1 MHDLPEK
8 IGKYQIRSML
18 GEGAM
23 GVVYEGFDPD
33 IERQVAI
40 KILHPHLVT
49 EKSGGEFLER
59 FKREARS
66 AARCIHPNIVM
77 VLEYGQDQDMPYIVM
92 EFVEGLSLQEIIR
105 TGRGIALQKSLSII
119 SQLLKALH
127 AAHHLG
133 IVHRDI
139 KSANVMILRDGGS
152 VKLADFGIAR
162 VAESAELTMTGAIV
176 GTPKYMA
183 PEQMFGL
190 KVDSRAD
197 LFSVTMVFLDL
208 LALLPKSPSIPRS
221 SLSEIA
227 NLPPNNRIDYTIL
240 YPTALIPVL
249 LKGLAVSQADRYQNA
264 REFVQG
270 IKDVLPKLKAT
281 TTAASSANEATAVAR
296 KADAPSGIS
305 APRAAPQAAAS
316 ATDEPSI
323 QVSRAPAT
331 SPDELDSITS
341 LLVDYVGPIAKN
353 IMVAYD
359 REKKPT
365 SELVTA
371 ISKEIPEAE
380 EREEFLKRWETIS
393 GTRIDATRISNPG
406 TKVNA
411 TEVRSFDDDMLRQMG
426 DDYAAYIGPLA
437 TRLVRHH
444 ASSSGTLEQLV
455 ESLASE
461 IPDSKDGDKFR
472 NHWLRS

>member
-1 MHDLPEK
+1 MGDLPEK
-8 IGKYQIRSML
+8 IGKYQITSLL

-23 GVVYEGFDPD
+23 GVVYEGFDAD
-33 IERQVAI
+33 IERRVAI
-40 KILHPHLVT
+40 KILHPHLIT
-49 EKSGGEFLER
+49 ERSGGEFLER
-59 FKREARS
+59 FKREAKS
-66 AARCIHPNIVM
+66 AARCVHQNIVM
-77 VLEYGQDQDMPYIVM
+77 VLEYGQDGDMPYIVM
-92 EFVEGLSLQEIIR
+92 EFVEGSSLQEIIR
-105 TGRGIALQKSLSII
+105 TGRGITLQKSLSII

-127 AAHHLG
+127 AAHHLE

-162 VAESAELTMTGAIV
+162 VAESPDLTMTGAIV

-221 SLSEIA
+221 SLPEIA

-240 YPTALIPVL
+240 YPSALIPVL
-249 LKGLAVSQADRYQNA
+249 LKGLAVGQADRYQNA

-270 IKDVLPKLKAT
+270 IKDVLPKLKAA
-281 TTAASSANEATAVAR
+281 TAAASTADEATAVAR
-296 KADAPSGIS
+296 KVDATSQTP
-305 APRAAPQAAAS
+305 APQAPVSAS
-316 ATDEPSI
+316 EESSI

-331 SPDELDSITS
+331 SPDELDSMTN

-353 IMVAYD
+353 IMFAYD
-359 REKKPT
+359 RENTPA

-393 GTRIDATRISNPG
+393 GTRIDTARISHSG
-406 TKVNA
+406 TKFNA

-426 DDYAAYIGPLA
+426 EDYAGYIGPLA

-444 ASSSGTLEQLV
+444 AASSGSLEQLV
-455 ESLASE
+455 ESLARE

-472 NHWLRS
+472 NHWLQN

>member
-1 MHDLPEK
+1 MGDLPEK
-8 IGKYQIRSML
+8 IGKYQVRSML

-59 FKREARS
+59 FKREAKS

-92 EFVEGLSLQEIIR
+92 EFVEGSSLQEIIR
-105 TGRGIALQKSLSII
+105 TGRGIALQKSLAII

-127 AAHHLG
+127 TAHQLD

-162 VAESAELTMTGAIV
+162 VAKSPELTMTGAVV

-221 SLSEIA
+221 SLPEIA

-249 LKGLAVSQADRYQNA
+249 LKGLAVGQADRYQNA

-270 IKDVLPKLKAT
+270 IKNVLPKLKAA
-281 TTAASSANEATAVAR
+281 TAGASAVDEATAVVR
-296 KADAPSGIS
+296 KVDAASQTP
-305 APRAAPQAAAS
+305 APRAPAS
-316 ATDEPSI
+316 AIDESSI
-323 QVSRAPAT
+323 QVSGAAAT
-331 SPDELDSITS
+331 SPDELDSMTN

-359 REKKPT
+359 QQNTPA

-371 ISKEIPEAE
+371 LSKEIPEAE
-380 EREEFLKRWETIS
+380 EREEFLKRWETMS
-393 GTRIDATRISNPG
+393 GTRIDTTRISKSG
-406 TKVNA
+406 TKVKA
-411 TEVRSFDDDMLRQMG
+411 TEVRSFDDDMLKQMG
-426 DDYAAYIGPLA
+426 EDYAGYIGPLA

-444 ASSSGTLEQLV
+444 AASSSNLEQLV

-472 NHWLRS
+472 SHWLRS

>member
-1 MHDLPEK
+1 MSDLPEK

-33 IERQVAI
+33 IERRVAI

-59 FKREARS
+59 FKREAKS

-92 EFVEGLSLQEIIR
+92 EFVEGSSLHEIIK
-105 TGRGIALQKSLSII
+105 TGRGIALQKSLSVI

-127 AAHHLG
+127 AAHQLG

-162 VAESAELTMTGAIV
+162 VAESPELTMTGAIV

-197 LFSVTMVFLDL
+197 LFSVAMVFLDL
-208 LALLPKSPSIPRS
+208 LALLPKSSSIPRS
-221 SLSEIA
+221 SLPEIA
-227 NLPPNNRIDYTIL
+227 NLPPNNRVDFTIL

-249 LKGLAVSQADRYQNA
+249 LKALAVGQADRYQNA

-270 IKDVLPKLKAT
+270 IKNVLPKLKA
-281 TTAASSANEATAVAR
+281 AAAGTSAVDEATAVAR
-296 KADAPSGIS
+296 KVDATPQT
-305 APRAAPQAAAS
+305 PAPQAPAS
-316 ATDEPSI
+316 TIDESSI
-323 QVSRAPAT
+323 QVSRAAAT
-331 SPDELDSITS
+331 SPDELDSMTN

-359 REKKPT
+359 QQNTPA

-380 EREEFLKRWETIS
+380 EREEFLKRWETMS
-393 GTRIDATRISNPG
+393 GTRIDTTRISKSG
-406 TKVNA
+406 AKVKT
-411 TEVRSFDDDMLRQMG
+411 TEVRSFDDDMLKQMG
-426 DDYAAYIGPLA
+426 EDYAGYIGPLA

-444 ASSSGTLEQLV
+444 AASSSNLAQLV

-472 NHWLRS
+472 NYWLRS

>member
-1 MHDLPEK
+1 MGDLPEK

-33 IERQVAI
+33 IERQVAL

-92 EFVEGLSLQEIIR
+92 EFVEGSSLQEIIR

-127 AAHHLG
+127 AAHHLD

-162 VAESAELTMTGAIV
+162 VAESAELTMTGAVV

-221 SLSEIA
+221 SLPEIA
-227 NLPPNNRIDYTIL
+227 NLPPNNRIDYTVL

-249 LKGLAVSQADRYQNA
+249 LKGLAVSQADRYQDA

-270 IKDVLPKLKAT
+270 IKDVLPKLKAA
-281 TTAASSANEATAVAR
+281 TAAAGGTDEATAVAR
-296 KADAPSGIS
+296 KVDT
-305 APRAAPQAAAS
+305 AS
-316 ATDEPSI
+316 
-323 QVSRAPAT
+323 QVSASEEPLIQESREFAT
-331 SPDELDSITS
+331 SPGELDSMTN
-341 LLVDYVGPIAKN
+341 LLVDYVGPIARN

-359 REKKPT
+359 RENTPA

-371 ISKEIPEAE
+371 ISKEIPEAA
-380 EREEFLKRWETIS
+380 EREEFLKRWETMS
-393 GTRIDATRISNPG
+393 GTRIDTTRISNSG
-406 TKVNA
+406 TRFNA
-411 TEVRSFDDDMLRQMG
+411 TEVASFDDDMLRQMG
-426 DDYAAYIGPLA
+426 EDYAGYIGPLA

-444 ASSSGTLEQLV
+444 AASSNSLEQLV

-461 IPDSKDGDKFR
+461 IPDSRDGDKFR

>member
-1 MHDLPEK
+1 MSDLPEK

-33 IERQVAI
+33 IERRVAI

-59 FKREARS
+59 FKREAKS

-92 EFVEGLSLQEIIR
+92 EFVEGSSLHEIIK
-105 TGRGIALQKSLSII
+105 TGRGIALQKSLSVI

-127 AAHHLG
+127 AAHQLG

-162 VAESAELTMTGAIV
+162 VAESPELTMTGAIV

-197 LFSVTMVFLDL
+197 LFSVAMVFLDL
-208 LALLPKSPSIPRS
+208 LALLPKSSSIPRS
-221 SLSEIA
+221 SLPEIA
-227 NLPPNNRIDYTIL
+227 NLPPNNRVDFTIL

-249 LKGLAVSQADRYQNA
+249 SKALAVGQADRYQNA

-270 IKDVLPKLKAT
+270 IENVLPKLKAA
-281 TTAASSANEATAVAR
+281 TAGGSAVDEATAVAR
-296 KADAPSGIS
+296 KVDATPQT
-305 APRAAPQAAAS
+305 PAPQAPAS
-316 ATDEPSI
+316 TIDESSI
-323 QVSRAPAT
+323 QVSRAAAT
-331 SPDELDSITS
+331 SPDELDSMTN

-359 REKKPT
+359 QQNTPA

-380 EREEFLKRWETIS
+380 EREEFLKRWETMS
-393 GTRIDATRISNPG
+393 GTRIDTTRISKSG
-406 TKVNA
+406 AKVKT
-411 TEVRSFDDDMLRQMG
+411 TEVRSFDDDMLKQMG
-426 DDYAAYIGPLA
+426 EDYAGYIGPLA

-444 ASSSGTLEQLV
+444 AASSSNLAQLV

-472 NHWLRS
+472 NYWLRS

>member
-1 MHDLPEK
+1 MGDLPEK
-8 IGKYQIRSML
+8 IGKYQVRSML

-59 FKREARS
+59 FKREAKS

-92 EFVEGLSLQEIIR
+92 EFVEGSSLQEIIR
-105 TGRGIALQKSLSII
+105 TGRGIALQKSLSVI

-127 AAHHLG
+127 AAHQLG

-162 VAESAELTMTGAIV
+162 VAESPELTMTGAIV

-197 LFSVTMVFLDL
+197 LFSVAMVFLDL

-221 SLSEIA
+221 SLPEIA
-227 NLPPNNRIDYTIL
+227 NLPPNNRIDFTIL

-249 LKGLAVSQADRYQNA
+249 SKGLAVSQADRYQSA

-270 IKDVLPKLKAT
+270 IKDVLPKLKAA
-281 TTAASSANEATAVAR
+281 TAANSAADEATAVVR
-296 KADAPSGIS
+296 KVDATSQ
-305 APRAAPQAAAS
+305 APAAQAPVPAI
-316 ATDEPSI
+316 DEPSI
-323 QVSRAPAT
+323 QVSRAAPI
-331 SPDELDSITS
+331 SSDELDSMTS

-359 REKKPT
+359 QENTPAN
-365 SELVTA
+365 ELVTA

-393 GTRIDATRISNPG
+393 GTRIDTTRISNPG

-411 TEVRSFDDDMLRQMG
+411 TELRSFDDDMLMKIG
-426 DDYAAYIGPLA
+426 EDYAGYIGPLA

-444 ASSSGTLEQLV
+444 AASSSNLEQLV